1 MLLKRSQQSRTS
13 SSEDIDFVSV
23 QENCQENLHFRPIRE
38 RCRRAPKYWRKTLR
52 AFSEIHFLVRAWNF
66 KQQKQ
71 NRCAFHWPWQPSSW
85 PNTTTNQQS
94 RGASLSSTII
104 GTSPYNFFL
113 VDCWFVAFFLNLL
126 RIAPPWP
133 CWPGWLRFRDGS
145 VSKSTDPGRINLLEC
160 NLNSDVT
167 RFS

>member
-1 MLLKRSQQSRTS
+1 MLLKCSQQSRTS
-13 SSEDIDFVSV
+13 SSEDIDLVSV
-23 QENCQENLHFRPIRE
+23 QENCRENIHFCPIPD

-52 AFSEIHFLVRAWNF
+52 SFSEIHFLVRAW
-66 KQQKQ
+66 KQ
-71 NRCAFHWPWQPSSW
+71 NRCAFRWPWQPSSW

-94 RGASLSSTII
+94 RGASLSSSII

-113 VDCWFVAFFLNLL
+113 VDCWLVAFFSNLV

-133 CWPGWLRFRDGS
+133 CWPRWLRFRDRS
-145 VSKSTDPGRINLLEC
+145 ASKSTHPGRINLLEC

-167 RFS
+167 RFF